1 MTPIRQKESLHAELA
16 GLEHLFSLTPDG
28 IAKSLLKSRLNELKD
43 DLKKLDENL
52 PLTPETEIFFADGPV
67 IGSSGIDAV
76 FAGNVLTN
84 FQSLVRKQ
92 FAAKFCGVLLIKGR
106 ITGESISRLFL
117 TALPTGSFGLQ
128 LSQPNFED
136 WITAGQ
142 LTETME
148 DVAEL
153 VGASAKDDKTFVEA
167 IANFNGRVK
176 DALVEFLK
184 VLNNAGSDCR
194 IVSGRRQ
201 VVLKKEQVAEAYQRA
216 ISAETNIET
225 IYPIGIFRGA
235 IIGGIFNFLTQ
246 ENSLISG
253 RLGEEVTDEQAI
265 EWDNKFAGLKCQAEI
280 RLTTI
285 SIRTGQKS
293 SANEL
298 LNLKPIFQIPPST
311 ILLPPPT

>member
-1 MTPIRQKESLHAELA
+1 MTPIRQKESHQAELA

-28 IAKSLLKSRLNELKD
+28 IAKSLLKSRLDRLKVA
-43 DLKKLDENL
+43 LKTLDENP
-52 PLTPETEIFFADGPV
+52 PLTPPETEIFFADGPV
-67 IGSSGIDAV
+67 IGSAGIDAV

-84 FQSLVRKQ
+84 FQSLVKKQ
-92 FAAKFCGVLLIKGR
+92 FAAKFCGVLRRMGR
-106 ITGESISRLFL
+106 ITGEADSRLFL
-117 TALPTGSFGLQ
+117 TALPQGSFGLQ
-128 LSQPNFED
+128 LSQPHIED
-136 WITAGQ
+136 WVIAGQ
-142 LTETME
+142 LTDTME

-153 VGASAKDDKTFVEA
+153 VGASATDDKTFVEA
-167 IANFNGRVK
+167 IADFNGRVLG
-176 DALVEFLK
+176 ALVDFLK

-201 VVLKKEQVAEAYQRA
+201 IALKKEQVAEAYQRA
-216 ISAETNIET
+216 ISADTKTET

-235 IIGGIFNFLTQ
+235 ILGGRFEFLTQ

-253 RLGEEVTDEQAI
+253 RLGEEVTDGQAI
-265 EWDNKFAGLKCQAEI
+265 EWDKNFAGAKCQAEI

-298 LNLKPIFQIPPST
+298 LNLKAIQ
-311 ILLPPPT
+311 LLPPAS